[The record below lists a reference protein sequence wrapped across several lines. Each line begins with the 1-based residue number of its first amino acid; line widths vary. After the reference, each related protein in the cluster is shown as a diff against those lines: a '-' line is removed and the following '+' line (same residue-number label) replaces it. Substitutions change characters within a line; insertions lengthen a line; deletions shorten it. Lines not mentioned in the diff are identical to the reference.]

1 MLLHRLVFRFAAC
14 RLPASIPPNSRRW
27 KASSWVW
34 QVLIGWVCVVEVVA
48 VVVVVVGVAVMVV
61 VVVVNA

>member
-1 MLLHRLVFRFAAC
+1 MLLHRLVFRFAAR

-27 KASSWVW
+27 KASFWVW
-34 QVLIGWVCVVEVVA
+34 QVLIAWVCVVEVVA
-48 VVVVVVGVAVMVV
+48 VVLVVGVSVMVV